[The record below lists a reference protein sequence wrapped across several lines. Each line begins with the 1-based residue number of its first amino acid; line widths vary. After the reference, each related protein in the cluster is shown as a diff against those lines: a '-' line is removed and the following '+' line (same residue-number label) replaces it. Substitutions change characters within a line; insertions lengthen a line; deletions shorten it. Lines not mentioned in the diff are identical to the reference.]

1 MKSSFNSRLNR
12 LTVSIPGD
20 PVYVFSDKPISD
32 EERDARVRNW
42 REEVSS
48 GRASRSGEAIYLL
61 SPRIRSIEEWEEKYC
76 DGPAR

>member
-1 MKSSFNSRLNR
+1 MKSSFNSRINR

-32 EERDARVRNW
+32 EEIEARVQNW

-61 SPRIRSIEEWEEKYC
+61 SPRIRSIEEWEAAYC
-76 DGPAR
+76 DESA